1 MNSRSFQIGQYIG
14 EMCRYMLAV
23 PPKPTDTQHNL
34 KFMIGN
40 GLRPAIWRAFVYRFQ
55 IPSMTEVYGA
65 TEGNVG
71 DLEGK
76 AGMAAL
82 VDPNRE
88 LKLDAFAVALDEC
101 LPTYARPVFLRIL
114 DSIELT
120 GTFKMKKVTL
130 QKEGFDPTKIED
142 KLYVRQGATYV
153 PLTAELY
160 SSIVDGKA
168 TSDERLNGRGRNIRS
183 LHPAAGATIA
193 SLIGR
198 EPHVPIPITVPQ
210 GGLSAARWEYNE
222 MEGGRVPG
230 HSFGFQPRPSSS
242 KDVKSYE
249 PIAARVDLRKSKFFE
264 PNIARCFEQFRSGV
278 KNSEYFRRTADTCL
292 TSQLGQFRAFA
303 IDSYRFYRRIT
314 AIKWHPSKSNIVALG
329 SKCGEVVLR
338 NVNGIED
345 QATTS
350 KPQYSRHQAI
360 TNFCF
365 NPFAD
370 DSLLMSSV
378 DGTVTHW
385 NFDVDAAKELHD
397 LNDGYNTWYM
407 FCSVNASEET
417 GLIVAGDSTGLLHL
431 FGKDM
436 NRISAYKLHK
446 AKVNTAEF
454 NKKQNHIFVT
464 ASLDKTVKMW
474 DVRMLGRFP
483 ARLFLGYI
491 ITTKLGYCNKTR
503 DWQASRKRTILE
515 ICLNSLILFFGSSL
529 CSSMFYVSLPGKE
542 KGKSKISVPL
552 EETTHDHAI
561 NAAYFSRTNSNRLL
575 LTDQSMMLKVYAMP
589 FFDLETTIYHPHRQ
603 FQHLTPIKASWHP
616 LADLIV
622 AGRYPDPSWPN
633 YELEQRGIDIIDA
646 KTGQNELRLVSA
658 EHNSIMSLNEFNCTG
673 EYIASGMGLYVVYW
687 KASRPQ
693 SGKTQ
698 SAKGRARAG
707 RGRQSE
713 SDDDEE
719 NDEPKPKKPTRQTK
733 NDPKKACKHVK
744 LQMNELSGKVANA
757 FEDMGYRKGDVIAIL
772 ATNSPEYVGLWL
784 GLSRLGVIASL
795 INVNVRGHSLKHC
808 ITACNCKAIIFSTQ
822 FSPGLTDKG
831 LNKLSHSM
839 DVCHSNIQKLILHHL
854 RPVGQKMAFLLCDL
868 RAMAR
873 SVESQYI
880 ADADLTHPVPPDNN
894 PWEKF
899 LLSNP
904 GLGSQPNIIPRY
916 LKLSLV
922 QQHNRL
928 KSSIAN
934 VFNRPKKIIG
944 RKITLDDVV
953 QLVQTSM
960 ASPRV
965 SMRFI
970 DFPSQIVV
978 ATILHPNT
986 AYFTFFTIDVG
997 QSPSTSKYKTNVYF
1011 KSMDTSVGFTTVD
1024 LQLFNHAA
1032 LSVLLAEP
1040 ADGAAVFAQLH
1051 LDRIEEAGRSKA
1063 ITSQMN
1069 PVERDGELYVDG
1081 CLLLDTRMKNLD
1093 NMRASRLAVS
1103 GGRKTPPTVS
1113 L

>member
-1 MNSRSFQIGQYIG
+1 M
-14 EMCRYMLAV
+14 
-23 PPKPTDTQHNL
+23 PPKKKKTT
-34 KFMIGN
+34 
-40 GLRPAIWRAFVYRFQ
+40 
-55 IPSMTEVYGA
+55 
-65 TEGNVG
+65 G
-71 DLEGK
+71 DGS
-76 AGMAAL
+76 G
-82 VDPNRE
+82 
-88 LKLDAFAVALDEC
+88 
-101 LPTYARPVFLRIL
+101 
-114 DSIELT
+114 
-120 GTFKMKKVTL
+120 
-130 QKEGFDPTKIED
+130 
-142 KLYVRQGATYV
+142 
-153 PLTAELY
+153 
-160 SSIVDGKA
+160 
-168 TSDERLNGRGRNIRS
+168 
-183 LHPAAGATIA
+183 
-193 SLIGR
+193 
-198 EPHVPIPITVPQ
+198 
-210 GGLSAARWEYNE
+210 
-222 MEGGRVPG
+222 
-230 HSFGFQPRPSSS
+230 PSSS

-397 LNDGYNTWYM
+397 LNDGYNTW

-474 DVRMLGRFP
+474 DVRMLG
-483 ARLFLGYI
+483 
-491 ITTKLGYCNKTR
+491 
-503 DWQASRKRTILE
+503 
-515 ICLNSLILFFGSSL
+515 
-529 CSSMFYVSLPGKE
+529 KE

-552 EETTHDHAI
+552 EETTHDHGI

-698 SAKGRARAG
+698 SARGRARAG

-733 NDPKKACKHVK
+733 NDPKKVSRLLTPKQLVKMFTVMGKLRYCPLTSIVLHVFSLFYHFTLLIWLFLLPSSCSRQLDILTSTLVRDIKAMILIGK
-744 LQMNELSGKVANA
+744 LTARSYRHKMFNSTAYSEFEKLVDEHPKKICFEFDGQSWTFRMMNELSGKVANA

-822 FSPGLTDKG
+822 FSPA
-831 LNKLSHSM
+831 
-839 DVCHSNIQKLILHHL
+839 IYEI
-854 RPVGQKMAFLLCDL
+854 
-868 RAMAR
+868 
-873 SVESQYI
+873 
-880 ADADLTHPVPPDNN
+880 
-894 PWEKF
+894 
-899 LLSNP
+899 
-904 GLGSQPNIIPRY
+904 
-916 LKLSLV
+916 
-922 QQHNRL
+922 
-928 KSSIAN
+928 
-934 VFNRPKKIIG
+934 KK
-944 RKITLDDVV
+944 TLDSRIRFF
-953 QLVQTSM
+953 QLSGQPTDGFSSLESVLAL
-960 ASPRV
+960 ASPRFIPNV
-965 SMRFI
+965 KIKHHDPLVYVYTSGTTGLPKAAIIAHARFLLMASFSEVFLGVKQEDKIYIPLPLYHVAGGLLSISMCTVLGATGIIEPKFSSKNCMFHCSGHKCTVAVFI
-970 DFPSQIVV
+970 GEMCRYILMVPPSAQ
-978 ATILHPNT
+978 
-986 AYFTFFTIDVG
+986 
-997 QSPSTSKYKTNVYF
+997 
-1011 KSMDTSVGFTTVD
+1011 DTSHKLRLVVTTGIRS
-1024 LQLFNHAA
+1024 
-1032 LSVLLAEP
+1032 SVWKK
-1040 ADGAAVFAQLH
+1040 F
-1051 LDRIEEAGRSKA
+1051 
-1063 ITSQMN
+1063 
-1069 PVERDGELYVDG
+1069 VERFKIETIREIYGATEANIQFV
-1081 CLLLDTRMKNLD
+1081 NLD
-1093 NMRASRLAVS
+1093 NKIGTIGFIPRCLPKCLRRNIGCLVRVDPKTQEVIRGKGGFCVECETDEVGMLLGLIPENSVTNKFYGYVNKNDSEKKILRNVFQKGDEAFLTGDLMSMDKYGYLYFKDRAGDTFRWKGENVSSFEVETVIGNIIGSEGCVVYGVKVGDTEGKAGMVALVDPNGAIDLDILLTTMEKDLPKTAIPLFIRLIPELPLTGTFRYKKIELANEGFNPNVIKDPLYFKQ
-1103 GGRKTPPTVS
+1103 GLKYIELTDLVYEDIVNDRMII
-1113 L
+1113 